1 MNRRL
6 LAVLLTAG
14 MVTLITT
21 FALGAFVYGYGRP
34 EAWRLGLELGVGVS
48 FIGTGIIA
56 WFRRPDNRIGR
67 LLLAT
72 GFAWLLGHVALAYVK
87 SPATYTLRWLLSSV
101 YLAILVQILFA
112 FPSGRLSSRRMRFL
126 CLAAYG
132 DAILGS
138 LATLMF
144 LDTRTRALDPNL
156 NLLLLFPDR
165 GLFNLADFLVVS
177 LTIGL
182 TFSILT
188 VFVLRWGRATGPAR
202 RIIAPVGWSLAL
214 AGLAFIA
221 DTVVSRMPALP
232 SWEPVVSAVTLTGAV
247 MLVPIAFL
255 VGLLR
260 SQLARSAVGDLVIE
274 LGETTKPS
282 RLREALA
289 HALGDPSLK
298 IAYWLPERQAY
309 VDEAGRPLDL
319 PQTGSSQ
326 VVTTLQQEGEPVAAL
341 IHDAALAEEPR
352 LVEAVAA
359 AARLAVENERLHAD
373 LRARLE
379 EIRASRARIVEAADT
394 ERRRLERDL
403 HDGAQQRLV
412 GISLALRLAISRLK
426 RGADPEVDHA
436 LDEAS
441 RELTEALSELRELA
455 RGIHPAILT
464 EEGLG
469 PALESL
475 VERARI
481 PVVLKSIP
489 SGRLPIAVEAAAYF
503 IVSEALANVAKYAQA
518 TCATVSATPLGGRIV
533 LEVSDDGIGG
543 ADAVRGSGL
552 RGLVDRVSALD
563 GSVRVVSP
571 AGKGTTVHAEIPCVS
586 S

>member
-1 MNRRL
+1 VNRRL
-6 LAVLLTAG
+6 FAVLSAAG
-14 MVTLITT
+14 LVALITT
-21 FALGAFVYGYGRP
+21 FVLGVFVHGYGRP
-34 EAWRLGLELGVGVS
+34 ESWRLGLDLGVGVS
-48 FIGTGIIA
+48 FIGTGMIA
-56 WFRRPDNRIGR
+56 WSRRPSNWIGR
-67 LLLAT
+67 LLVAT

-112 FPSGRLSSRRMRFL
+112 FPSGRIVSRLQRFFY
-126 CLAAYG
+126 LAAYG
-132 DAILGS
+132 DAVFGG
-138 LATLMF
+138 LATLIF
-144 LDTRTRALDPNL
+144 LDTRSRGLNPNL
-156 NLLLLFPDR
+156 NLLLLFPDHR
-165 GLFNLADFLVVS
+165 LFNLADFLVVS

-202 RIIAPVGWSLAL
+202 RIIAPIGWSLAL
-214 AGLAFIA
+214 AGMAFVA
-221 DTVVSRMPALP
+221 DTVASRMPALP
-232 SWEPVVSAVTLTGAV
+232 SRAAVATAITLTCAV

-274 LGETTKPS
+274 LGETSKPS

-319 PQTGSSQ
+319 PQMGSPQ
-326 VVTTLQQEGEPVAAL
+326 VVTTLQQEGAPVAAL

-436 LDEAS
+436 LDEAI

-475 VERARI
+475 VERAPIPVALKRI
-481 PVVLKSIP
+481 PNT
-489 SGRLPIAVEAAAYF
+489 RLPAAVEAAAYF
-503 IVSEALANVAKYAQA
+503 IVSEALANVAKYARA
-518 TCATVSATPLGGRIV
+518 TCATVSATTVGGRIV
-533 LEVSDDGIGG
+533 VEVSDDGIGG
-543 ADAVRGSGL
+543 ADAMRGSGL
-552 RGLVDRVSALD
+552 RGLVDRVAALD
-563 GSVRVVSP
+563 GSVRVASP
-571 AGKGTTVHAEIPCVS
+571 AGMGTTIHAEIPCA
-586 S
+586 